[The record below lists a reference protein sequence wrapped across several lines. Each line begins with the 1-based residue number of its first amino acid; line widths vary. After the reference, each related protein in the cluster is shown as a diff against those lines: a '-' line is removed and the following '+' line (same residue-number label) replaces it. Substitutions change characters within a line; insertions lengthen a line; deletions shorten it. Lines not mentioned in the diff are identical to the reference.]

1 MDSMGLLRVLAA
13 CSALS
18 LTLISARAEDL
29 AAKSAR
35 AKELMAAGRFEE
47 AIPIYRELVKAIPG
61 NPGPIM
67 NLGLALHMAGQER
80 EAIRQFH
87 VVLRL
92 EPNHLPAHL
101 FLGAAYLG
109 FKEPA
114 QAIEPLKT
122 VIQAKPNDKE
132 ARLMLGEAFLSLEFF
147 QSATEQ
153 FERLS
158 ELDPENPKV
167 WNGLGL
173 SYEGLASRNFVQLEK
188 IALGSP
194 YWRVLVAE
202 ARATVGLYTRA
213 FLLYRE
219 AQAKMPT
226 MRGIHTAVA
235 EIYRRI
241 SQPDWAAI
249 EEEKERKLPALD
261 CGGSDAAS
269 LAALAT
275 SPKNA
280 VASSGREGRFLG
292 RKLECEFW
300 AGRYEQVIASSKA
313 GRTAEAY
320 FWRTR
325 AYNELARRAFSRLAQ
340 LPPSAE
346 VHELLGTIHFNRKKY
361 SESAKEWEEALKFA
375 PGNWYYRE
383 RLAISLSSSHDY
395 EGARRLLEDLIMRSP
410 NSAELNYWLGF
421 TLLGLLEADKALP
434 FLEKAVVADSTVLA
448 AHRELARAYLQLG
461 KDEKAVPHLK
471 AALPADEDGSL
482 YYQLARAYRNVGQL
496 ELAKEMLK
504 KFREIEAPAAA
515 GKKIPER
522 ESEITPP

>member
-1 MDSMGLLRVLAA
+1 MDPMRLLRVLAV

-35 AKELMAAGRFEE
+35 AKDLMAAGRFEE

-114 QAIEPLKT
+114 QAIEPFKT

-132 ARLMLGEAFLSLEFF
+132 ARLMLGEAFLSLEYF

-153 FERLS
+153 FEGLS

-194 YWRVLVAE
+194 YWRGLVAE
-202 ARATVGLYTRA
+202 APAPLGLYNLA
-213 FLLYRE
+213 FLFFRE
-219 AQAKMPT
+219 GQDQIPT
-226 MRGIHTAVA
+226 MRGIPTPGGANYLKNQPPHT
-235 EIYRRI
+235 
-241 SQPDWAAI
+241 
-249 EEEKERKLPALD
+249 
-261 CGGSDAAS
+261 
-269 LAALAT
+269 
-275 SPKNA
+275 
-280 VASSGREGRFLG
+280 
-292 RKLECEFW
+292 
-300 AGRYEQVIASSKA
+300 
-313 GRTAEAY
+313 
-320 FWRTR
+320 
-325 AYNELARRAFSRLAQ
+325 
-340 LPPSAE
+340 
-346 VHELLGTIHFNRKKY
+346 
-361 SESAKEWEEALKFA
+361 
-375 PGNWYYRE
+375 
-383 RLAISLSSSHDY
+383 
-395 EGARRLLEDLIMRSP
+395 
-410 NSAELNYWLGF
+410 
-421 TLLGLLEADKALP
+421 
-434 FLEKAVVADSTVLA
+434 
-448 AHRELARAYLQLG
+448 
-461 KDEKAVPHLK
+461 
-471 AALPADEDGSL
+471 
-482 YYQLARAYRNVGQL
+482 
-496 ELAKEMLK
+496 
-504 KFREIEAPAAA
+504 
-515 GKKIPER
+515 
-522 ESEITPP
+522 

>member
-92 EPNHLPAHL
+92 EPNNLPAHL

-114 QAIEPLKT
+114 QAIEPFKT

-132 ARLMLGEAFLSLEFF
+132 ARLMLGEAFLSLEYF

-194 YWRVLVAE
+194 YWR
-202 ARATVGLYTRA
+202 GLLAQGPPPPGVYNPA
-213 FLLYRE
+213 FLFF
-219 AQAKMPT
+219 
-226 MRGIHTAVA
+226 
-235 EIYRRI
+235 
-241 SQPDWAAI
+241 
-249 EEEKERKLPALD
+249 
-261 CGGSDAAS
+261 
-269 LAALAT
+269 
-275 SPKNA
+275 
-280 VASSGREGRFLG
+280 REGRTKRPTIARLPTAGGEKYWRNIRPELG
-292 RKLECEFW
+292 ALR
-300 AGRYEQVIASSKA
+300 GEQ
-313 GRTAEAY
+313 
-320 FWRTR
+320 
-325 AYNELARRAFSRLAQ
+325 
-340 LPPSAE
+340 
-346 VHELLGTIHFNRKKY
+346 
-361 SESAKEWEEALKFA
+361 EE
-375 PGNWYYRE
+375 
-383 RLAISLSSSHDY
+383 
-395 EGARRLLEDLIMRSP
+395 
-410 NSAELNYWLGF
+410 
-421 TLLGLLEADKALP
+421 
-434 FLEKAVVADSTVLA
+434 
-448 AHRELARAYLQLG
+448 
-461 KDEKAVPHLK
+461 
-471 AALPADEDGSL
+471 
-482 YYQLARAYRNVGQL
+482 
-496 ELAKEMLK
+496 
-504 KFREIEAPAAA
+504 
-515 GKKIPER
+515 
-522 ESEITPP
+522 

>member
-47 AIPIYRELVKAIPG
+47 PIPIYRELVKAIPG

-92 EPNHLPAHL
+92 EPNNLPAHL

-132 ARLMLGEAFLSLEFF
+132 ARLMLGEAFLSLEYF

-194 YWRVLVAE
+194 YWRDPLG
-202 ARATVGLYTRA
+202 VGPG
-213 FLLYRE
+213 E
-219 AQAKMPT
+219 
-226 MRGIHTAVA
+226 RGV
-235 EIYRRI
+235 
-241 SQPDWAAI
+241 
-249 EEEKERKLPALD
+249 
-261 CGGSDAAS
+261 
-269 LAALAT
+269 
-275 SPKNA
+275 
-280 VASSGREGRFLG
+280 
-292 RKLECEFW
+292 
-300 AGRYEQVIASSKA
+300 
-313 GRTAEAY
+313 
-320 FWRTR
+320 
-325 AYNELARRAFSRLAQ
+325 FSCR
-340 LPPSAE
+340 LPPWQRGPYKKA
-346 VHELLGTIHFNRKKY
+346 TIRGLPPAGGRQYRK
-361 SESAKEWEEALKFA
+361 
-375 PGNWYYRE
+375 
-383 RLAISLSSSHDY
+383 
-395 EGARRLLEDLIMRSP
+395 
-410 NSAELNYWLGF
+410 
-421 TLLGLLEADKALP
+421 
-434 FLEKAVVADSTVLA
+434 
-448 AHRELARAYLQLG
+448 
-461 KDEKAVPHLK
+461 
-471 AALPADEDGSL
+471 
-482 YYQLARAYRNVGQL
+482 
-496 ELAKEMLK
+496 
-504 KFREIEAPAAA
+504 
-515 GKKIPER
+515 
-522 ESEITPP
+522 